1 MACIPCI
8 WMRKVVAILVC
19 CLGFAAAGCGSD
31 DAQTTAAKPEPGFI
45 VLPGAPA
52 NRFASISGGKG
63 REKPKLDPSDL
74 PVAKKPIAR
83 DLEVGDGR
91 VARWGD
97 TVAIYYFGANYET
110 GKPQYYRWPPQEELI
125 FKLGE
130 DGHGD
135 PWDEGIE
142 GMKVGGRR
150 ELVIPAGPRALPD
163 PIDYLVELV
172 RVEAAG

>member
-1 MACIPCI
+1 
-8 WMRKVVAILVC
+8 MRKLTAILSL
-19 CLGFAAAGCGSD
+19 CLALVAGGCGSD
-31 DAQTTAAKPEPGFI
+31 DAETTAAKPEPGFI
-45 VLPGAPA
+45 VLPGAPEK
-52 NRFASISGGKG
+52 RFAKISGGEG
-63 REKPKLDPSDL
+63 GEQPKLDPSAS
-74 PVAKKPIAR
+74 PVPKKPIAR

-91 VARWGD
+91 VAHWGD

-110 GKPQYYRWPPQEELI
+110 GKRQYYRWPPQEELV

-172 RVEAAG
+172 RVEPTG